1 MELTNTNKY
10 FFFHK
15 YFHKLL
21 KKKFQVVDNK
31 YTCSQNLFF
40 KEDIV
45 AGLSM
50 YCIVKLKWI
59 NNYNINFSLVDVLRI
74 SALYLEKC

>member
-1 MELTNTNKY
+1 M
-10 FFFHK
+10 
-15 YFHKLL
+15 
-21 KKKFQVVDNK
+21 DNK

-59 NNYNINFSLVDVLRI
+59 NNYNINFSLVDVLPI